1 MSALVA
7 ADLLK
12 LRRRRGLWLTTLFL
26 PSFFVALITVLTVSG
41 VTSDNEGGGATFVED
56 FSVAM
61 NTFCVVL
68 TVLVGAR
75 LGSEERATG
84 TLRYQLLTGIPRH
97 RLYLSKVATLLLTCL
112 ALTLIS
118 VATIT
123 VGSLLVPLNGAE
135 ATAAGDVVD
144 ALWNVLL
151 PAISYGSIAFGV
163 GALVG
168 STGPAIATALVLNLV
183 GINVLYALTLI
194 DDSFRHAVLN
204 LGVDRLTIDDVDA
217 DDRVSFGAAIAMIA
231 AWVGGFIGAGWLRL
245 RRIEA

>member
-1 MSALVA
+1 VSALIA

-26 PSFFVALITVLTVSG
+26 PSAFVTLITVLAVSG
-41 VTSDNEGGGATFVED
+41 VIDDADGGATFVED

-75 LGSEERATG
+75 LGSDERAAG
-84 TLRYQLLTGIPRH
+84 TLRYQLLTGTPRH
-97 RLYLSKVATLLLTCL
+97 RLYLSKVAALVVTCL

-118 VATIT
+118 VTAITI
-123 VGSLLVPLNGAE
+123 GSLLVPLNGGE
-135 ATAAGDVVD
+135 ATDLRDVIN
-144 ALWNVLL
+144 ATWNVFL
-151 PAISYGSIAFGV
+151 PALCYGSIAFGV

-194 DDSFRHAVLN
+194 DDSFRHLVLN
-204 LGVDRLTIDDVDA
+204 LGVDRLTIDDVGD
-217 DDRVSFGAAIAMIA
+217 DDRVAFGAAIAMVV
-231 AWVGGFIGAGWLRL
+231 AWVGGFLGAGWLRL

>member
-1 MSALVA
+1 MSALIA

-26 PSFFVALITVLTVSG
+26 PSAFVLLITVLG
-41 VTSDNEGGGATFVED
+41 VTGAVEGDGGASFVED
-56 FSVAM
+56 FAVAM

-68 TVLVGAR
+68 LVLVGAR
-75 LGSEERATG
+75 LGSEERAAG
-84 TLRYQLLTGIPRH
+84 TLRYQLLTGTPRH
-97 RLYLSKVATLLLTCL
+97 RLYLSKFATLVVTCV

-118 VATIT
+118 VAAIT
-123 VGSLLVPLNGAE
+123 VGSLLVPLGEGE
-135 ATAAGDVVD
+135 ATAAADVVD
-144 ALWNVLL
+144 ATWNVLL
-151 PAISYGSIAFGV
+151 PALCYGSIAFGV

-194 DDSFRHAVLN
+194 DDSFRHLVLN
-204 LGVDRLTIDDVDA
+204 LGVDRLTVNEADA
-217 DDRVSFGAAIAMIA
+217 DDRVAFGAAIAMVLGWA
-231 AWVGGFIGAGWLRL
+231 GAFIGAGWLRL

>member
-26 PSFFVALITVLTVSG
+26 PSFFVVLITVLSVAG
-41 VTSDNEGGGATFVED
+41 AIDGDGGATFVED
-56 FSVAM
+56 FAIAM

-84 TLRYQLLTGIPRH
+84 TLRYQLLTGTPRH
-97 RLYLSKVATLLLTCL
+97 LLYLSKIATLVLTCL
-112 ALTLIS
+112 LLTLIS

-123 VGSLLVPLNGAE
+123 MGSLAVPQGAGE
-135 ATAAGDVVD
+135 PTAAADVVD

-151 PAISYGSIAFGV
+151 PALCYGTIAFGV

-204 LGVDRLTIDDVDA
+204 LGVDRLTVDEADA
-217 DDRVSFGAAIAMIA
+217 DDRVAFGAAIAMV
-231 AWVGGFIGAGWLRL
+231 VGWIGTFLGAGWLRL